1 VALKIRKRR
10 WFKNKFFEQSLRDCK
25 ERKQTNKTMKV
36 ELLNLPN
43 GVFGHKLLNV
53 QDELE
58 MFSLFT
64 VFIPQPQKSG
74 YALRV
79 NLSAPPEKLEQY
91 LGLIGLIVRI

>member
-1 VALKIRKRR
+1 
-10 WFKNKFFEQSLRDCK
+10 
-25 ERKQTNKTMKV
+25 MKV